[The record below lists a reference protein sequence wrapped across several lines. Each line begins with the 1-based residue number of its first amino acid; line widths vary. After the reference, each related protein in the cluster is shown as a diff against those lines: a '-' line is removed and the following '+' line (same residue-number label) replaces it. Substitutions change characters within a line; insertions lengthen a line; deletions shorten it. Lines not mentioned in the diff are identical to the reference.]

1 MASARCDTEA
11 VDLVK
16 LRAWWAH
23 RQGLDGSLDGSDPGV
38 VLARTGWARSVGGVN
53 PYLTLFSR
61 AGTARSD
68 VDRAVADL
76 AVHELPAARGC
87 TYVVPAAHFALA
99 LTVGAGFAGVD
110 VAKVEKLGVPRAEID
125 QLCDAVVRTLTDEGP
140 LDPRGLRTV
149 LGDAVRGLGDEG
161 KKKGVT
167 TTLPVALGLLQARGE
182 IRRVPLEGRLDR
194 QRFAYAHWS
203 PSPRAD
209 FTLTPAQARTELAR
223 LYWTWTGGATM
234 KQFRW
239 FSAFTVAFAG
249 AAAEPLGLTP
259 LAGTDVLALPDDA
272 KAYEE
277 FTPPATP
284 RYAVVAWIDGISLL
298 RRDLAS
304 LLDESD
310 AARDLGAIDKRA
322 LGALS
327 DLPAQGIV
335 DRGRLV
341 GLWDFD
347 PDAGEIVWTSFAP
360 ADDALRGE
368 VARTEAYVRDQ
379 LGDARGGSLDT
390 PSSRRPRLDALRAMG
405 H

>member
-1 MASARCDTEA
+1 MDIE
-11 VDLVK
+11 K

-23 RQGLDGSLDGSDPGV
+23 RQGLDGSLDGADPGD
-38 VLARTGWARSVGGVN
+38 VLARTGWARSIGGVN
-53 PYLTLFSR
+53 PYLTLFAR
-61 AGTARSD
+61 AGTSRAD
-68 VDRAVADL
+68 VDGAVAAL
-76 AVHELPAARGC
+76 VVHELPAARGC

-99 LTVGAGFAGVD
+99 LTAGAGFSGGDLAT
-110 VAKVEKLGVPRAEID
+110 VEKLGVPREEID
-125 QLCDAVVRTLTDEGP
+125 RLCDAVVRTLTDEGP
-140 LDPRGLRTV
+140 LDPRGLRDV
-149 LGDAVRGLGDEG
+149 LGDAVRSLGDEG

-167 TTLPVALGLLQARGE
+167 TTLPVALGLLQSRGE
-182 IRRVPLEGRLDR
+182 IRRIPVEGRLDR
-194 QRFAYAHWS
+194 QRFAYARWS
-203 PSPRAD
+203 PNPLAE
-209 FTLTPAQARTELAR
+209 FALTAAEARTELAR
-223 LYWTWTGGATM
+223 LYWTWTGGATL

-239 FSAFTVAFAG
+239 FSAYG
-249 AAAEPLGLTP
+249 AKVTGTAVEPLGLVP
-259 LAGTDVLALPDDA
+259 LGDTDVLALPDDA
-272 KAYEE
+272 KAYAD
-277 FTPPATP
+277 FVPPAKP

-304 LLDESD
+304 LLDETD
-310 AARDLGAIDKRA
+310 TARDLGAIDKRA

-360 ADDALRGE
+360 ADDALCAA

-390 PSSRRPRLDALRAMG
+390 PPSRSPRLDSLRAMG